1 MLKDYLKKRNLSLY
15 HLAKV
20 SAVPYS
26 TVNDLANNRVFA
38 ENCKAG
44 VIRRIAAALQ
54 ISMEELLNICDE
66 TTPVETDH
74 GSVNARIFARN
85 KIYYVE
91 FSYDGKTYKKELCSL
106 NRDCAFFVNDFAAWE
121 IDDLISRKE
130 LEVVMDELSHH
141 A

>member
-1 MLKDYLKKRNLSLY
+1 MKKRNLSLY
-15 HLAKV
+15 RLAKT

-26 TVNDLANNRVFA
+26 TVNDLANNRVSA

-54 ISMEELLNICDE
+54 ISMEELLDICDE
-66 TTPVETDH
+66 TSQIETDH
-74 GSVNARIFARN
+74 GFINARVFASN

-91 FSYDGKTYKKELCSL
+91 FSYNGQTYQRELCSL
-106 NRDCAFFVNDFAAWE
+106 NRDNAFFLNDFAAWE

-130 LEVVMDELSHH
+130 MEVIVNELSHH